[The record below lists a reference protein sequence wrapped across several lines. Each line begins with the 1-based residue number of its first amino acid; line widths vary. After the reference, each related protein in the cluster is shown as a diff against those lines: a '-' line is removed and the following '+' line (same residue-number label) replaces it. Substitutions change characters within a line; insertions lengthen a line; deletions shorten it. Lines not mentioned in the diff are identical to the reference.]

1 MNFNHDGKEPK
12 RRVRTRSTRNSYS
25 DNTMHTV
32 ESVSHVVH
40 LYLDR
45 KGSNCSTPISATVR
59 SEYDYPSTNFVRT
72 PRSELANMVA
82 QKNQALASGMGLSSQ
97 MSLEE
102 GARLQI
108 RLHYNPVM
116 DEWVRYD
123 ERTFFSFQNIGN
135 DSK

>member
-1 MNFNHDGKEPK
+1 MSLNHDSKETK
-12 RRVRTRSTRNSYS
+12 RRVRTSSCYS
-25 DNTMHTV
+25 DKTMQSI

-82 QKNQALASGMGLSSQ
+82 QKNQAVASGLSLSSQ

-116 DEWVRYD
+116 DEWVRYVKI
-123 ERTFFSFQNIGN
+123 NIYVLLL
-135 DSK
+135 KI

>member
-1 MNFNHDGKEPK
+1 MRKVLNSKMNLNHDKKEK
-12 RRVRTRSTRNSYS
+12 QERVRTVSELNDR
-25 DNTMHTV
+25 TMQAV

-40 LYLDR
+40 LYLNR

-72 PRSELANMVA
+72 PRSDLAHATAA
-82 QKNQALASGMGLSSQ
+82 QKSQDFADGMGLSSQ
-97 MSLEE
+97 VSLEE

-116 DEWVRYD
+116 DEWVR
-123 ERTFFSFQNIGN
+123 
-135 DSK
+135 

>member
-1 MNFNHDGKEPK
+1 MNLKHDKKETHG
-12 RRVRTRSTRNSYS
+12 RVRTIS
-25 DNTMHTV
+25 DKTMQAV

-72 PRSELANMVA
+72 PRSELANIVA
-82 QKNQALASGMGLSSQ
+82 QKNQALATGMGLPSQ
-97 MSLEE
+97 ISMEE

-116 DEWVRYD
+116 DEWVR
-123 ERTFFSFQNIGN
+123 
-135 DSK
+135 

>member
-1 MNFNHDGKEPK
+1 MNLNHNGNET
-12 RRVRTRSTRNSYS
+12 RRKVRTSSCNS
-25 DNTMHTV
+25 DKTMQSI
-32 ESVSHVVH
+32 ESVSHIVH

-59 SEYDYPSTNFVRT
+59 SEYDYPSANFVRT

-97 MSLEE
+97 MSMEE

-116 DEWVRYD
+116 DEWVR
-123 ERTFFSFQNIGN
+123 
-135 DSK
+135 

>member
-1 MNFNHDGKEPK
+1 MRKVLNSKMNLNHDKKEK
-12 RRVRTRSTRNSYS
+12 QERVRTVSELNDR
-25 DNTMHTV
+25 TMQAV

-40 LYLDR
+40 LYLNR

-72 PRSELANMVA
+72 PRSDLAHAVA
-82 QKNQALASGMGLSSQ
+82 QKSQDFADGMGLSSQ
-97 MSLEE
+97 VSLEE

-116 DEWVRYD
+116 DEWVR
-123 ERTFFSFQNIGN
+123 
-135 DSK
+135 

>member
-1 MNFNHDGKEPK
+1 MNLNHNGNETT
-12 RRVRTRSTRNSYS
+12 RRVRTTSCYS
-25 DNTMHTV
+25 DKTMQSI
-32 ESVSHVVH
+32 ESVSHIVH

-59 SEYDYPSTNFVRT
+59 SEYDYPSANFVRT

-82 QKNQALASGMGLSSQ
+82 QKNQALASGLGLSSQ
-97 MSLEE
+97 TSMEE

-116 DEWVRYD
+116 DEWVR
-123 ERTFFSFQNIGN
+123 
-135 DSK
+135 